1 MKRSRGASSSKATPE
16 DEDDHSEAEE
26 EGDPSQAKD
35 IEEGDPS
42 QAEDIE
48 EDDASQAEDEDDC
61 CTPDDDD
68 GQLLLYGML
77 CCHMFILL
85 FLIHIYLL
93 VAFNLIISSII
104 YDHQSIAGSFISHI
118 KNFKMNYHLSN
129 FRNFGSP
136 IPALLKLFK
145 VLLLPQESSLVD
157 MRVSLGGVYCLV

>member
-1 MKRSRGASSSKATPE
+1 MKRSRGASSLKATPE

-26 EGDPSQAKD
+26 EGDPSQT
-35 IEEGDPS
+35 
-42 QAEDIE
+42 EDIE

-61 CTPDDDD
+61 CTPDDDDD

-85 FLIHIYLL
+85 FLIHIYLF

-118 KNFKMNYHLSN
+118 KNLKMNYHLSN

-136 IPALLKLFK
+136 IPALLKLF
-145 VLLLPQESSLVD
+145 
-157 MRVSLGGVYCLV
+157 

>member
-1 MKRSRGASSSKATPE
+1 MKATPE
-16 DEDDHSEAEE
+16 DEDDHSEAE
-26 EGDPSQAKD
+26 
-35 IEEGDPS
+35 EEGDPS

-68 GQLLLYGML
+68 DDGQLLLYGML

-85 FLIHIYLL
+85 FLIHIYLF

-136 IPALLKLFK
+136 IPALLKLF
-145 VLLLPQESSLVD
+145 
-157 MRVSLGGVYCLV
+157 